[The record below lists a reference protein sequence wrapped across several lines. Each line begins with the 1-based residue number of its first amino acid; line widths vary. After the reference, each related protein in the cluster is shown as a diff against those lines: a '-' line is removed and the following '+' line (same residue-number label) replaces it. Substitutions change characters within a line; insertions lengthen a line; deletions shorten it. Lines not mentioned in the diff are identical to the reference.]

1 MLPAPSTTSASSPSP
16 GTSTTSAK
24 TGSSG
29 SATSARTTPD
39 VGWTGPPAKIGASGP
54 ISGSR
59 SGAASAT
66 VMPLGRLRITPIAP
80 SSPWSATSTT
90 VRRKFGSSSCGA
102 AIRSEPRSDSD
113 TALKRRRERRVVLVL
128 AEELDHRLSVFG
140 EARQLVAAAL
150 QQVGRTARVV
160 ADRVVEVL
168 DRLGGDPLEEPLH
181 RVRPQRQGDG
191 SRGDRVRRLLV
202 RVELAEQLEDL
213 AGADRLRI
221 NQVEGLADRLV
232 VFEPSHQ
239 AAHHEVDWHDVER
252 RRRLAVLRD
261 RPAALH
267 RHGDRA
273 QHVVRP
279 IELLSEPGLR
289 VAHDDRRAVDRR
301 RDLVHRLAH
310 PDLGLELGRLVV
322 VLEPLAHDQLVLVDH
337 ALAGARHVC
346 GRHIVVALEPLAVL
360 AEVDDVACAV
370 DVDLLRELLRH
381 RQVVDRREVED
392 RLRLCGEAR
401 VVLIRQAEA
410 TIGDV
415 TGKDLDA
422 IAVRKL
428 GSSLT
433 SGVLHLRLDQAG
445 DRDRVTVSEQFAD
458 ESFADESRET
468 CDEEHRRGSL
478 GRVLLFGQAGRFE
491 GGGLV
496 SEELPADDPPAP
508 EGPYLS
514 PDSFHRDAAVLPTTP
529 FTHDAHDAGA
539 GVD

>member
-1 MLPAPSTTSASSPSP
+1 MLPAPSTTSASSPRP

-29 SATSARTTPD
+29 SATSASTTPD

-168 DRLGGDPLEEPLH
+168 DRLGGDPLEQPLH
-181 RVRPQRQGDG
+181 RLRPQRERHG

-221 NQVEGLADRLV
+221 DQVEGLADRLV
-232 VFEPSHQ
+232 VFKPSHQ
-239 AAHHEVDWHDVER
+239 TAHHEVDRHDVER

-337 ALAGARHVC
+337 ALARARDIC
-346 GRHIVVALEPLAVL
+346 RRDVVVSLELLAVL
-360 AEVDDVACAV
+360 TELDDVASAI
-370 DVDLLRELLRH
+370 DIDLLRDVERD
-381 RQVVDRREVED
+381 RQVVDRSQVED
-392 RLRLCGEAR
+392 RGRLGRQPLVVVGRDPEPTVGDVAWENLDTLVGGLTSSVFHPRLDETHDLGGR
-401 VVLIRQAEA
+401 VVVQQ
-410 TIGDV
+410 
-415 TGKDLDA
+415 
-422 IAVRKL
+422 
-428 GSSLT
+428 
-433 SGVLHLRLDQAG
+433 RLNQL
-445 DRDRVTVSEQFAD
+445 FAD
-458 ESFADESRET
+458 EPWKTSH
-468 CDEEHRRGSL
+468 EEHAARQSRQTTALAILRNPTSEL
-478 GRVLLFGQAGRFE
+478 GIHGCN
-491 GGGLV
+491 
-496 SEELPADDPPAP
+496 
-508 EGPYLS
+508 
-514 PDSFHRDAAVLPTTP
+514 
-529 FTHDAHDAGA
+529 
-539 GVD
+539 